1 MVSVHA
7 PLTPATEKLFTYERF
22 CRMKPS
28 AVFINV
34 GRGPIV
40 DEPGLLR
47 ALEEK
52 KIAAAALD
60 VLEKEPMAADNP
72 LLKFQDSRRLLITPH
87 IAWASRESRQLLV
100 RKLEEN
106 LKSFAEGGRL
116 NRIC

>member
-1 MVSVHA
+1 M
-7 PLTPATEKLFTYERF
+7 
-22 CRMKPS
+22 
-28 AVFINV
+28 
-34 GRGPIV
+34 

-72 LLKFQDSRRLLITPH
+72 LLKFQDSRRLLITPTLPGLH
-87 IAWASRESRQLLV
+87 AALDCLV

>member
-1 MVSVHA
+1 
-7 PLTPATEKLFTYERF
+7 
-22 CRMKPS
+22 MKPS

-87 IAWASRESRQLLV
+87 IAWAPGNPDSCWSGSW
-100 RKLEEN
+100 RKT
-106 LKSFAEGGRL
+106 
-116 NRIC
+116 

>member
-1 MVSVHA
+1 MS
-7 PLTPATEKLFTYERF
+7 PG
-22 CRMKPS
+22 CC
-28 AVFINV
+28 
-34 GRGPIV
+34 GPWKK
-40 DEPGLLR
+40 
-47 ALEEK
+47 K